1 MITRRHS
8 LGFLIALPFAGVAH
22 AAKNPWAAKLLA
34 GGFNGAKYLAGL
46 QITLDPNWKTY
57 WRVPGAGGVA
67 PDFQFSGSNMKSAT
81 AHLPT
86 PMRLDVNG
94 DEIIGYKGEVIYI
107 FEVTPEDAT
116 KPVTLNVNAFLGVC
130 ETICIPVPIKGEINL
145 TPNQSSTPDA
155 MLLSVGQ
162 QKLPRL
168 TTGVGP
174 VTKAKLDT
182 SSAEPALVMEFS
194 TPVTDVFVEGK
205 PTTYVRKP
213 VFSADGLN
221 ARMALAGKSAV
232 SDLIGATLRV
242 TLIERGMGLEQMVT
256 VV

>member
-1 MITRRHS
+1 M
-8 LGFLIALPFAGVAH
+8 LALPFARSAL
-22 AAKNPWAAKLLA
+22 AAKNPWAAKLLG
-34 GGFNGAKYLAGL
+34 GGFDGAKYLAGL
-46 QITLDPNWKTY
+46 HITLDPNWKTY

-67 PDFQFSGSNMKSAT
+67 PDFQFTGSNMKSAT
-81 AHLPT
+81 ARLPT

-107 FEVTPEDAT
+107 FEVTPEVAA

-145 TPNQSSTPDA
+145 KPIQSSTPDA
-155 MLLSVGQ
+155 MLLTVGQ
-162 QKLPRL
+162 QKIPRL
-168 TTGVGP
+168 TTGAGP
-174 VTKAKLDT
+174 VTKARLDT
-182 SSAEPALVMEFS
+182 SGAEPALVMEFS
-194 TPVTDVFVEGK
+194 TPITDVFVECK

-213 VFSADGLN
+213 VFNPESLG
-221 ARMALAGKSAV
+221 ARMTLAGKSAIT
-232 SDLIGATLRV
+232 DLTGATLRV

>member
-1 MITRRHS
+1 MVTRRHS
-8 LGFLIALPFAGVAH
+8 LGFLFALPFAGIAH
-22 AAKNPWAAKLLA
+22 AAKNPWASKLLA
-34 GGFNGAKYLAGL
+34 GGFDGKKYLAGL
-46 QITLDPNWKTY
+46 HLTLDPNWKTY

-94 DEIIGYKGEVIYI
+94 DEIIGYKGEVIYV
-107 FEVTPEDAT
+107 FEVTPEDAA

-130 ETICIPVPIKGEINL
+130 ETICIPVPIKGEISL
-145 TPNQSSTPDA
+145 TPIQSSTPDA
-155 MLLSVGQ
+155 TLLNVGQ

-168 TTGVGP
+168 TTGAGP

-194 TPVTDVFVEGK
+194 TPITDVFVEGK

-213 VFSADGLN
+213 QFSTDGLS
-221 ARMALAGKSAV
+221 ARMTLAGKSAIT
-232 SDLIGATLRV
+232 DLTGATLRV
-242 TLIERGMGLEQMVT
+242 TLIERGMGLEQMVA

>member
-1 MITRRHS
+1 M
-8 LGFLIALPFAGVAH
+8 LALPFARSAL
-22 AAKNPWAAKLLA
+22 AAKNPWEAKLLG
-34 GGFNGAKYLAGL
+34 GGFDGAKYLAGL
-46 QITLDPNWKTY
+46 HITLDPNWKTY

-67 PDFQFSGSNMKSAT
+67 PDFQFTGSNMKSAT

-107 FEVTPEDAT
+107 FEVTPEVAA

-130 ETICIPVPIKGEINL
+130 ETICIPVPIKGEISL
-145 TPNQSSTPDA
+145 TPTQSSTPDA
-155 MLLSVGQ
+155 MLLTAGQ
-162 QKLPRL
+162 QKIPRL
-168 TTGVGP
+168 TTGAGP
-174 VTKAKLDT
+174 VTKARLDT
-182 SSAEPALVMEFS
+182 SGAEPTLVMEFS
-194 TPVTDVFVEGK
+194 SPVTDVFVECK

-213 VFSADGLN
+213 VFNPESLG
-221 ARMALAGKSAV
+221 ARMTLAGKSAIA
-232 SDLIGATLRV
+232 DLTGATLRV